1 MVYIPEHFEE
11 KNQKEIQKII
21 DNYPLATLIAFGSK
35 GLSANHLPF
44 IVDYNKH
51 GSTKLLGHIA

>member
-21 DNYPLATLIAFGSK
+21 DNFPLATLIAFGS
-35 GLSANHLPF
+35 
-44 IVDYNKH
+44 
-51 GSTKLLGHIA
+51 